1 MPQDAIQSG
10 AHVLLIGLEFI
21 VLSEP
26 VVDVDLDSI
35 VELVVEEGT
44 PCAWHDFEESIC
56 TGLDSFVHGF
66 AEVGVGVRRHEVWNF
81 PNISTPTNDCVTD
94 DVIEFAP
101 GSWSFFGDVPPTN
114 AELSCFVHVAHFGHV

>member
-10 AHVLLIGLEFI
+10 AHVLLIGFEF
-21 VLSEP
+21 VSLSEP
-26 VVDVDLDSI
+26 VVDVDLDSV

-56 TGLDSFVHGF
+56 RGLDSFVHGF

-81 PNISTPTNDCVTD
+81 PNISATTNNCVTN
-94 DVIEFAP
+94 DVIEFTP
-101 GSWSFFGDVPPTN
+101 GSWSFFGDVPTTN
-114 AELSCFVHVAHFGHV
+114 AELSCFVIAHFGHV